1 MQQIDIRHTFHIPT
15 AAWNILVRP
24 KIELLPLHL
33 SQWLIRDK
41 GWLFTVNSL
50 LSMFQKRRNPS
61 TFLCENSQQ
70 IGWTTNLQTCWWYGL
85 NPEDDFETTKSFW
98 GVWWRRVAF
107 TQQKP
112 WMGLLCYGQTMLG
125 LPKCSCGVLVG
136 GYVERSSKSAKWN
149 SQGLLGFK
157 LTLQTWREK
166 KRRMRRLILEQ
177 VFKMFVHDLWPC
189 STTFES
195 SSKMFFQDHEWKRLK
210 TQHFYMNYWQSFFWK
225 RNKYFKRVSRAH
237 ADQCASKMTGQVF
250 RNCTGLVSGKEP
262 GCSVKIV
269 LASMMHRITPQEFPN
284 VPSCDLGGTFWYYPL
299 HDVDSFLPWC
309 WFPFF

>member
-50 LSMFQKRRNPS
+50 LSMFQKRRIPS

-177 VFKMFVHDLWPC
+177 VFKCLFMIYDHVRPPLNHPQRCFFRTTNEKDWKLNTSIWIIDNLSFGSET
-189 STTFES
+189 STSKES
-195 SSKMFFQDHEWKRLK
+195 AGHMRTSVLQRW
-210 TQHFYMNYWQSFFWK
+210 WG
-225 RNKYFKRVSRAH
+225 KYF
-237 ADQCASKMTGQVF
+237 G
-250 RNCTGLVSGKEP
+250 
-262 GCSVKIV
+262 IV
-269 LASMMHRITPQEFPN
+269 Q
-284 VPSCDLGGTFWYYPL
+284 D
-299 HDVDSFLPWC
+299 
-309 WFPFF
+309 